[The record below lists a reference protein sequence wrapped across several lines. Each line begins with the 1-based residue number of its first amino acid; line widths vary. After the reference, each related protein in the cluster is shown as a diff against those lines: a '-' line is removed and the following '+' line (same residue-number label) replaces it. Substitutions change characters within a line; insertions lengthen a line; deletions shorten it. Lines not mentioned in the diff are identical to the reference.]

1 MDEKYREKVEA
12 IKGILKQIHE
22 GKDVSELQ
30 KEFEE
35 VIKDVA
41 PWEIPVIEQ
50 QLVREG
56 LSPFQIAKMC
66 DLHVN
71 LFRKALVR
79 RQELLELPAGHPLH
93 TLMMENEQMA
103 RDAERLNL
111 FARILDREEGF
122 EAAKAQL
129 VELLG
134 IKKHFMKEQML
145 LFPYLERKGITA
157 VPRVLWTKQDQL
169 LVKIKRTL
177 GEMGHK
183 ASKGEVAKQL
193 EGISNEIMDMVFR
206 ENNILYPTMNVLM
219 TEGEWAAVKEGEA
232 EIGFYKVGPGDE
244 WKPKERPIY
253 PFEAVQ
259 VEPSKLDKMPAETRA
274 LLGMPDSAKLIRE
287 GDIALSEGYLRP
299 EEIDGIFSTLPFD
312 ISFIDAEDRTRFYN
326 KPRERYFPRTKT
338 VLGRPVEFCHPPGSI
353 NIVQKI
359 IEEFRA
365 GRRDVAEFWIDMRGR
380 KLHIRYFPVRGK
392 DGKYLGTLEVVQDIT
407 DIKKIEGEKRLLG
420 WR

>member
-1 MDEKYREKVEA
+1 MSEKYRDKIEA

-30 KEFEE
+30 ERFEE

-41 PWEIPVIEQ
+41 PWEIPIIEQ

-56 LSPFQIAKMC
+56 ISPFQIAKMC

-93 TLMMENEQMA
+93 TLIMENEQLA
-103 RDAERLNL
+103 RDAERLSL
-111 FARILDREEGF
+111 FAKMLDKGF

-134 IKKHFMKEQML
+134 IKRHFMKEQML

-169 LVKIKRTL
+169 FVKIKRTL
-177 GEMGHK
+177 EEIDRTPK
-183 ASKGEVAKQL
+183 EELAAQL
-193 EGISNEIMDMVFR
+193 ESISNEIMDMVFR
-206 ENNILYPTMNVLM
+206 ENNILYPTMNALM

-232 EIGFYKVGPGDE
+232 DIGFYKVKPGEE
-244 WKPKERPIY
+244 WRPKERPIY

-259 VEPSKLDKMPAETRA
+259 VDPSRLERMPMETRA
-274 LLGMPDSAKLIRE
+274 LLGMPDTTRLIRE

-312 ISFIDAEDRTRFYN
+312 ISFVDAEDRTRFYN
-326 KPRERYFPRTKT
+326 KPKERYFPRART
-338 VLGRPVEFCHPPGSI
+338 VLGRPVEFCHPPGSVK
-353 NIVQKI
+353 IVQKI

-380 KLHIRYFPVRGK
+380 KLHIRYFPVRDK

-407 DIKKIEGEKRLLG
+407 DIKKIEGEKRLLD